1 MNVFP
6 SISTIKSCYL
16 LDRIRLHFSG
26 KPELQSKKKDWNM
39 LITYTNHANH
49 LALSIEVF
57 EILLDTLP
65 TTLLC
70 KMTLLNTG
78 IKELI

>member
-1 MNVFP
+1 M
-6 SISTIKSCYL
+6 
-16 LDRIRLHFSG
+16 
-26 KPELQSKKKDWNM
+26 
-39 LITYTNHANH
+39 TYTNHAYH
-49 LALSIEVF
+49 LALGIEVF